1 MWVPVCGYFCVWK
14 KIVCV
19 KKKWSH
25 WRSPVKAGCG
35 CRGRPVRGADNLAV
49 EMARQQGYG
58 LPPGPPSSC
67 RALRSRV
74 SFPMAPRDLDPK
86 PEILCC
92 RAQQPFSRGVAPS
105 KENDT
110 SKAGRG
116 WEDQATFAQGDQGCQ
131 ARASMEAFQVQVA
144 HRLPRTSTA
153 VQRALLELHNA
164 YSPRACNARTWSYTE
179 AAAGQEPRPSAPAPA
194 PAPLLARLL
203 PPCLLLPPRPLSL
216 PYRK

>member
-1 MWVPVCGYFCVWK
+1 MDFFFFLQKGGEWIYGWLRLWVPVCGYFCVWK

-116 WEDQATFAQGDQGCQ
+116 WEDQATFAQGDQ
-131 ARASMEAFQVQVA
+131 
-144 HRLPRTSTA
+144 H
-153 VQRALLELHNA
+153 
-164 YSPRACNARTWSYTE
+164 
-179 AAAGQEPRPSAPAPA
+179 
-194 PAPLLARLL
+194 APLWLHYSKLFRIL
-203 PPCLLLPPRPLSL
+203 CQ
-216 PYRK
+216 YC